1 MKNIADASRHVAALV
16 LVLSAAA
23 TTRSGFAAG
32 DAETPV
38 TGTLAAAIAA
48 VRPGSILTLEPRV
61 YAEGHLQI
69 GASGTPDAP
78 IIVRGMAGS
87 QLNGRITFGP
97 GVAHWRL
104 EGFGI
109 DGESIKK
116 DGQVDAVRIG
126 PGAHSITIQR
136 MTLRNGPMY
145 GVRVEDGA
153 HDVAITDSTIAGFWN
168 EGTDAHGIG
177 VQAASAI
184 TITGNTLSGNSG
196 DGVQLHTNDTL
207 SSTRVASSVVIA
219 GNTIFGN
226 RENAIDIK
234 SAHGVAIVGNV
245 LHTHLNTKGEGIAI
259 QIQYGAR
266 DIDIRSNVITNNL
279 MGIELTRGKKDG
291 ADYPRAPSNVRII
304 GNLIRDSI
312 FDPTFSNAGNGTGI
326 VLRGG
331 TNVIVANNT
340 VYNAQNAGMY
350 MGVNSAG
357 ELTQGLFT
365 RNNVLG
371 GARNDL
377 NYNADFDKQGGPVF
391 AHNHY
396 VGGRV
401 RDKALAQWAG
411 SSTPLRDAAASSGD
425 PKLDANGLPIAGSP
439 LIDSGVDLGLSLPHS
454 GAAPDRGWSEFAAGG
469 AQVPTPSPTDTP
481 APPAT
486 RDPTLTRTLFLPM
499 TRRR

>member
-1 MKNIADASRHVAALV
+1 VISVVGALRPGYVSADSEIPA
-16 LVLSAAA
+16 
-23 TTRSGFAAG
+23 
-32 DAETPV
+32 

-48 VRPGSILTLEPRV
+48 ARPGSILTLEPRI

-69 GASGTPDAP
+69 TASGAPDAP
-78 IIVRGMAGS
+78 ITVRGAPGA
-87 QLNGRITFGP
+87 QLNGRITFAP

-104 EGFGI
+104 EGFAI

-116 DGQVDAVRIG
+116 DGQVDAIRIG
-126 PGAHSITIQR
+126 PGAHNIAIQR

-145 GVRVEDGA
+145 GVRVEDAA
-153 HDVAITDSTIAGFWN
+153 HDISVQNSMISGFLN

-196 DGVQLHTNDTL
+196 DGVQLHTNDT
-207 SSTRVASSVVIA
+207 SSATRVASSIVIA

-266 DIDIRSNVITNNL
+266 DIDIRANVITNNL

-291 ADYPRAPSNVRII
+291 ADYPRAPANVRII

-312 FDPTFSNAGNGTGI
+312 FDPTFSNAGNGTGV

-340 VYNAQNAGMY
+340 VYAAQNAGMY

-357 ELTQGLFT
+357 ELTQGLIV
-365 RNNVLG
+365 RNNVLD

-377 NYNADFDKQGGPVF
+377 NYNADFDKRGGPVF
-391 AHNHY
+391 THNHY

-401 RDKALAQWAG
+401 RDKTLPQWIG
-411 SSTPLRDAAASSGD
+411 STTPMRDAAATSGD
-425 PKLDANGLPIAGSP
+425 PKLDANGMPIAGSP
-439 LIDSGVDLGLSLPHS
+439 LIDSGADLGMNLPYS
-454 GAAPDRGWSEFAAGG
+454 GGAPDRGLGEFASGG
-469 AQVPTPSPTDTP
+469 AQVPTQEPTDTP

-486 RDPTLTRTLFLPM
+486 RDPTLTRSIFLPL
-499 TRRR
+499 TRRK